1 MKNENI
7 DDKIP
12 LFRII
17 TVISSKVRWL
27 LKHGAKVKSD
37 KYGKTPLSDAA
48 ENKQLE
54 VKMHFSS
61 FVMLIMFYT
70 FDIQAKLELYKA
82 NIFWLNPEE
91 KENMHIWCLMFRCSL
106 CWWATLTRNPNILG
120 KIALM
125 IIAPV
130 RERSDT
136 RLVVEHFYNWTNKYH
151 SNIFWRFL

>member
-12 LFRII
+12 LFKII

-82 NIFWLNPEE
+82 NIF
-91 KENMHIWCLMFRCSL
+91 
-106 CWWATLTRNPNILG
+106 
-120 KIALM
+120 
-125 IIAPV
+125 
-130 RERSDT
+130 
-136 RLVVEHFYNWTNKYH
+136 
-151 SNIFWRFL
+151 

>member
-61 FVMLIMFYT
+61 FVMLCYVIYIFT
-70 FDIQAKLELYKA
+70 FKVLTIQNNAMA
-82 NIFWLNPEE
+82 
-91 KENMHIWCLMFRCSL
+91 
-106 CWWATLTRNPNILG
+106 
-120 KIALM
+120 
-125 IIAPV
+125 
-130 RERSDT
+130 
-136 RLVVEHFYNWTNKYH
+136 
-151 SNIFWRFL
+151 